1 MKISEGDRSIAEG
14 QDCKILQ
21 SKYTEQQDW
30 NYLIATIALK
40 IRQSLELSEILQTTV
55 DEVFKLLQCD
65 RVILYR
71 FEPDWSGQVV
81 VESVSDPQWS
91 LLDRVVVDACFESS
105 WLEPYQ
111 ESKFVAIADVE
122 KQTITPCH
130 AEFLAGFQIKAKLV
144 VPVLHASNLWGLLIA
159 HNCVA
164 PRPWQPQEIE
174 GLQRIAVDVGI
185 AIYQASLLEQLQTAK
200 TDLEAQVLVR
210 TQEIQNANQQLY
222 QLAAI
227 VESSQDAIISKTTDG
242 IITSWNRAAEELF
255 GYVAEEMIGSHIKVL
270 IPIEL
275 QEEAVKILQ
284 SACQGKVVD
293 TYETQR
299 LHKDGRLLDVALTI
313 SPIFDETGRVVGASK
328 IARDISDRK
337 QAALTLQKSEAT
349 NRALIRAIPDF
360 LVWMQLD
367 GTQITVVN
375 EQSIHC
381 LYATHGIAGK
391 NITEIMPLE
400 IAQERIQL
408 AQIAIATGELQKQ
421 EYEFIDGE
429 QTYYEEARIVPVSK
443 DAVLIVVRD
452 ISEQQ
457 AALQERKQAEMV
469 LQASESRFQKIA
481 SSSPGAI
488 YILLTYADRSI
499 KFEYI
504 SARYTE
510 IFEISL
516 DQLFNNPSIYLNAIH
531 PEDRNGYYKA
541 VDHSKATL
549 EPFHHEWRIITP
561 SGKLKWIQANS
572 RPSQQENGVF
582 AWHGV
587 LLDIT
592 IQKQAE
598 ERLQKSEA
606 SLLEAQRIANIG
618 NWEFDVPQQKITWSK
633 KLFDMFGLDPNQPEP
648 IYADYLQMIHS
659 DDRQLL
665 QTVVEQAIANGI
677 PYKID
682 YRASCPDGVIRY
694 HEGRGEII
702 KDSEGTVSKLLGIC
716 LDITDRKQLELD
728 LKSAKAQLELVLQAS
743 SEGFWDWNLITGDI
757 YFSPEWKAM
766 FGYEDHELENN
777 HEIWQSLIFEEDLA
791 IALQLVEDYNSGK
804 INQFSVTQRYHHKNG
819 STVYILSRAINE
831 KDEQGNLQRMIGSHL
846 DITQLVEIQEVLK
859 TSKMQLSSILDSS
872 LNGIMAFR
880 SVRDE
885 QNKIID
891 FEWLLSNPTAC
902 KLVGRSESDLI
913 GNRLLVEL
921 PGNRD
926 EGLFDLYVQVVESG
940 EPMHGEFYYCHDG
953 IDSWFEIIAVKLGDG
968 FAVTF
973 HDITAIKQA
982 EKSLQLANQQLS
994 DRLDDLK
1001 QRNAEMLLLSEISDF
1016 LQACLTVQEAC
1027 NTISSLLEP
1036 LFPECSGSIF
1046 ITNSSRNQVEK
1057 VASWGNNPHSQNDF
1071 HPQDCWGL
1079 RRGKVHF
1086 AGSDRLGL
1094 RCNHVDADTA
1104 IVKTLCIP
1112 MIAQGE
1118 TLGLFYLSTETTAAL
1133 LESNQ
1138 QLAKTVAEQVALAI
1152 ANLNLRETLQNQSIR
1167 DALTGL
1173 FNRRYLEES
1182 LTKEVSRAQRN
1193 QHAIGIV
1200 MIDIDHFKK
1209 FNDTFGHDA
1218 GDYVLQAVGGLLKQN
1233 IRGSDVACRYGGEE
1247 LTLIFPE
1254 LSLQE
1259 TAIMA
1264 EMIREAIA
1272 QLKLSLNGQFLG
1284 TLTASLG
1291 VAAFPEHGTT
1301 GTAVMQSA
1309 DAALYRAKAAGRD
1322 RVMVAP

>member
-1 MKISEGDRSIAEG
+1 MKKAEKGDYDLFQPAY
-14 QDCKILQ
+14 QA
-21 SKYTEQQDW
+21 QQDW
-30 NYLIATIALK
+30 NYLIAMIALK

-55 DEVFKLLQCD
+55 DEVQNLLTCD

-122 KQTITPCH
+122 KQTITPCY
-130 AEFLAGFQIKAKLV
+130 AEFLAEFQIKANLV

-200 TDLEAQVLVR
+200 ADLEAQVLVR

-227 VESSQDAIISKTTDG
+227 VESSQYAIISKTTDG

-270 IPIEL
+270 IPIAL
-275 QEEAVKILQ
+275 QADEVKILQ
-284 SACQGKVVD
+284 SLCQGQGVNN
-293 TYETQR
+293 YETQR
-299 LHKDGRLLDVALTI
+299 LHKDGSLLDVALTI
-313 SPIFDETGRVVGASK
+313 SPIYDVTGQVVGASK
-328 IARDISDRK
+328 IARNISEQLAALRERKQSELALQQSEGTTRALIHAIPDLMFRVNRQGIYLSSPETSDLIALQGAEKSLGKNMAEYLPSEVYQRQMQSIEMALTTRRIQIYEHEITINGRVQQEEVRVVPIEDVEEVLFIIRDISEQKAALKERE

-381 LYATHGIAGK
+381 LYATHGIAGN

-429 QTYYEEARIVPVSK
+429 QIYYEEARIVPVSK

-452 ISEQQ
+452 IS
-457 AALQERKQAEMV
+457 
-469 LQASESRFQKIA
+469 
-481 SSSPGAI
+481 
-488 YILLTYADRSI
+488 
-499 KFEYI
+499 
-504 SARYTE
+504 
-510 IFEISL
+510 
-516 DQLFNNPSIYLNAIH
+516 
-531 PEDRNGYYKA
+531 
-541 VDHSKATL
+541 
-549 EPFHHEWRIITP
+549 
-561 SGKLKWIQANS
+561 
-572 RPSQQENGVF
+572 
-582 AWHGV
+582 
-587 LLDIT
+587 
-592 IQKQAE
+592 
-598 ERLQKSEA
+598 
-606 SLLEAQRIANIG
+606 
-618 NWEFDVPQQKITWSK
+618 
-633 KLFDMFGLDPNQPEP
+633 
-648 IYADYLQMIHS
+648 
-659 DDRQLL
+659 
-665 QTVVEQAIANGI
+665 
-677 PYKID
+677 
-682 YRASCPDGVIRY
+682 
-694 HEGRGEII
+694 
-702 KDSEGTVSKLLGIC
+702 
-716 LDITDRKQLELD
+716 DRKQIELD
-728 LKSAKAQLELVLQAS
+728 LKSAKTQLELVLQAS
-743 SEGFWDWNLITGDI
+743 SEGFWDWNLITGNI
-757 YFSPEWKAM
+757 YFSPQWKAM
-766 FGYEDHELENN
+766 LGYEDHELENTF
-777 HEIWQSLIFEEDLA
+777 EMWQTLIFEDDLA

-804 INQFSVTQRYHHKNG
+804 INQFIATQKYHHKNS
-819 STVYILSRAINE
+819 STVYILSRAINQ
-831 KDEQGNLQRMIGSHL
+831 KDDHGNATRMIGSHL
-846 DITQLVEIQEVLK
+846 DMTQLVEIQEALK
-859 TSKMQLSSILDSS
+859 TSKMQLSSILDGS
-872 LNGIMAFR
+872 LSGIMAFR

-902 KLVGRSESDLI
+902 KLVGRSESTLI

-940 EPMHGEFYYCHDG
+940 EAMQREFYYCHDG
-953 IDSWFEIIAVKLGDG
+953 IDSWFENIAVKLGDG

-1027 NTISSLLEP
+1027 NTISSLVEP

-1057 VASWGNNPHSQNDF
+1057 VASWGNNLHSQNDF

-1086 AGSDRLGL
+1086 AGRDRSGL
-1094 RCNHVDADTA
+1094 RCNHVDANQN
-1104 IVKTLCIP
+1104 IVTTLCIP

-1133 LESNQ
+1133 PELNQ
-1138 QLAKTVAEQVALAI
+1138 QLAKTVAEQVSLAI

-1182 LTKEVSRAQRN
+1182 LIKEVSRAQRN

-1218 GDYVLQAVGGLLKQN
+1218 GDYVLQSVGALLKQS

-1259 TAIMA
+1259 TAVRA
-1264 EMIREAIA
+1264 EGVREAIA

-1301 GTAVMQSA
+1301 GTAVIQSA

-1322 RVMVAP
+1322 RVMIAP